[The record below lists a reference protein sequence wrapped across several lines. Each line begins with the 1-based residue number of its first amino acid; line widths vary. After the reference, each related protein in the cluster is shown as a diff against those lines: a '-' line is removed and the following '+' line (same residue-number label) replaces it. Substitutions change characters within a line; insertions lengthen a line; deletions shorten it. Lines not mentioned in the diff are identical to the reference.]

1 MSVAVAPSDATPV
14 LHCPLP
20 QLAQEP
26 DVAFAVH
33 PELGI
38 VAALRDHLPREPAE
52 LLTAAGWCH
61 LTDLDIYRAPAD
73 GLDAVAETTIRLRQD
88 RYTVAVEPTLA
99 DTVLTC
105 ATTGDRRR

>member
-1 MSVAVAPSDATPV
+1 MSAVATPSDNTPF
-14 LHCPLP
+14 LHPLLLY
-20 QLAQEP
+20 LAQEP

-52 LLTAAGWCH
+52 LLTAAGWRH
-61 LTDLDIYRAPAD
+61 LADLDIYRAPAD
-73 GLDAVAETTIRLRQD
+73 GLDAVAEATIRLRQD
-88 RYTVAVEPTLA
+88 RYTVAVEPALA

-105 ATTGDRRR
+105 ATTSDRHR